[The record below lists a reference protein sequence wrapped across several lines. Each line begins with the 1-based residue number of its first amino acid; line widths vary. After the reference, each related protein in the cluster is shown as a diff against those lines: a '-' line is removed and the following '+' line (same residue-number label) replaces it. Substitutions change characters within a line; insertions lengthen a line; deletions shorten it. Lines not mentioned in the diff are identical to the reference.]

1 MNNDNLWV
9 APEIIELGNAEKL
22 VKSID
27 APGSGD
33 SNFPLN
39 LQSP

>member
-1 MNNDNLWV
+1 MDKYDWEK
-9 APEIIELGNAEKL
+9 PTIEDLGNAEVL

-39 LQSP
+39 LRSP